1 MSRATSDI
9 LDALHGLVAG
19 ALVDE
24 LKAAIERANDA
35 EDPQPIN
42 PQLIDKA
49 LKFLKDNSITAP
61 QGNKPLSDLSDQ
73 LSQLD
78 LDDEELTLRP
88 H

>member
-24 LKAAIERANDA
+24 LKAAIERSNDP
-35 EDPQPIN
+35 ENPQPVN

-61 QGNKPLSDLSDQ
+61 QGNKPLQNLSDE
-73 LSQLD
+73 LSMLD
-78 LDDEELTLRP
+78 LDEDELQLRP